1 MRRGGYGSG
10 DARGAAELTR
20 DDDPT
25 TETLR
30 LEQVQREIAER
41 ERAQQASSPAEERAA
56 GRRADKAAYLRDKLE
71 EQAEH
76 PDDPG

>member
-1 MRRGGYGSG
+1 MR
-10 DARGAAELTR
+10 E
-20 DDDPT
+20 DDPT

-30 LEQVQREIAER
+30 LEQLQREQAER
-41 ERAQQASSPAEERAA
+41 ERAQQAATPAEEHAA
-56 GRRADKAAYLRDKLE
+56 DRRADKAAYLREKLE

>member
-1 MRRGGYGSG
+1 VSIAM
-10 DARGAAELTR
+10 R

-30 LEQVQREIAER
+30 LEQIQREHAER
-41 ERAQQASSPAEERAA
+41 ERAQQAATEPEEQAA
-56 GRRADKAAYLRDKLE
+56 DRRADKAAYLREKLD

-76 PDDPG
+76 PDDPA

>member
-1 MRRGGYGSG
+1 MARRRRGQ
-10 DARGAAELTR
+10 TWIVR

-30 LEQVQREIAER
+30 LEQIEREQAELERAER
-41 ERAQQASSPAEERAA
+41 ASEPAEERAA
-56 GRRADKAAYLRDKLE
+56 VRRADKAGYLREKLE
-71 EQAEH
+71 QQAEH

>member
-1 MRRGGYGSG
+1 VSIAM
-10 DARGAAELTR
+10 R

-30 LEQVQREIAER
+30 LEQIQREHAER
-41 ERAQQASSPAEERAA
+41 ERARQAATEPEEQAA
-56 GRRADKAAYLRDKLE
+56 DRRADKAAYLREKLD

-76 PDDPG
+76 PDDPA